1 MNDLERMKT
10 FYETRSRQG
19 WSVYECYPFFL
30 ACKQKW
36 ILTKILKHIETPAKK
51 LLDIGAGEGDFL
63 LTMIRLGFSPSNI
76 TAVEYLSDRIER
88 LHVKL
93 PQVESHCNDYLKLT
107 FPSEF
112 DIITLMAV
120 LTSIVDNDVRY
131 SIVSKALEELKEGG
145 ILIIYDFFNDKEPFL
160 HPDYRAASL
169 KKIKEIAI
177 SCSMTVHKK
186 VYLKSKY
193 AKGLCKIGLPALIP
207 LFEALKLF
215 NDNYHFIVIR
225 K

>member
-19 WSVYECYPFFL
+19 WSAYECYPFFL

-63 LTMIRLGFSPSNI
+63 LTMISLGFTPSNI
-76 TAVEYLSDRIER
+76 TAVEYLDNRIEQLR
-88 LHVKL
+88 VKL
-93 PQVESHCNDYLKLT
+93 PQVESHCNDYLNLNLS
-107 FPSEF
+107 SEF

-120 LTSIVDNDVRY
+120 LTSIVDNNMRY
-131 SIVSKALEELKEGG
+131 AIVSKALEELREGG
-145 ILIIYDFFNDKEPFL
+145 ILIIYDFFDDKEPFL

-169 KKIKEIAI
+169 KTIKEIATD
-177 SCSMTVHKK
+177 CTVTAHKN

-193 AKGLCKIGLPALIP
+193 AKGLCKIGLPVLIP

-215 NDNYHFIVIR
+215 NDNYHFIVIQ